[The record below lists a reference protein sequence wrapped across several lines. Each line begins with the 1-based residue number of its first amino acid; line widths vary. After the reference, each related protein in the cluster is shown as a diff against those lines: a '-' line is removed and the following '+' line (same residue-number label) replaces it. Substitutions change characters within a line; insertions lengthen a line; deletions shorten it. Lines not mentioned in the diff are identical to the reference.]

1 MKKVIEMKD
10 LRVVFMGTP
19 DFAVPV
25 LEKLILNTNVCLV
38 VSQPDKETGRHK
50 ILMPTPVKKKALEH
64 NIEVFQPNKI
74 RTDYE
79 AICDA
84 KPDIIITC
92 AYGQII
98 PKVLLDLP
106 RLGCI
111 NVHASLLPYLRG
123 GAPLHHAIIDGYK
136 KTGVTIMYMDEAMDT
151 GDIISSVTYKIKDT
165 DNVGSIHDILMEMG
179 ANLLIE
185 TLPSIINGTNKR
197 VKQDNLKATYAYNIS
212 RSDEH
217 LDFTKEG
224 ITIDRKVRGL
234 NPWPLAN
241 TCFDGEEV
249 KIISGYFVKDKSVP
263 NKINIVTKDNLG
275 IGCSDGIYYVTA
287 IKPSGKKTMDI
298 KSYLNGVNKDK
309 LLAKKIS

>member
-1 MKKVIEMKD
+1 MKD

-25 LEKLILNTNVCLV
+25 LEKLILNTKVVLV
-38 VSQPDKETGRHK
+38 VSQPDKCVGRK
-50 ILMPTPVKKKALEH
+50 RELVPTPIKKKALEY
-64 NIEVFQPNKI
+64 NIPVFQPEKVKL
-74 RTDYE
+74 DYE
-79 AICDA
+79 EIALA
-84 KPDIIITC
+84 RPDIIITC

-98 PKVLLDLP
+98 SKALLDLP

-136 KTGVTIMYMDEAMDT
+136 ETGVTIMYMDEAMDT
-151 GDIISSVTYKIKDT
+151 GDIISSVTYPLKDT
-165 DNVGSIHDILMEMG
+165 DTVGTVHDNLMEMG
-179 ANLLIE
+179 ANLLME
-185 TLPSIINGTNKR
+185 TLPSIIKGTNKR
-197 VKQDNLKATYAYNIS
+197 IKQDNSKATYAYNIS

-217 LDFTKEG
+217 LDFSGSGVLVE
-224 ITIDRKVRGL
+224 RKVRGL

-241 TCFDGEEV
+241 TLFDDEEI
-249 KIISGYFVKDKSVP
+249 KIISGYFVLGKSIP
-263 NKINIVTKDNLG
+263 KKINVVTKDSLG

-287 IKPSGKKTMDI
+287 LKPSGKKVMDI
-298 KSYLNGVNKDK
+298 KSYLNGMDKDK

>member
-1 MKKVIEMKD
+1 MKD

-25 LEKLILNTNVCLV
+25 LEKLILNTKVVLV
-38 VSQPDKETGRHK
+38 VSQPDKCVGRK
-50 ILMPTPVKKKALEH
+50 RELVPTPVKKKALEY
-64 NIEVFQPNKI
+64 NIPVFQPEKVKL
-74 RTDYE
+74 DYE
-79 AICDA
+79 EIVLAR
-84 KPDIIITC
+84 PDIIITC

-98 PKVLLDLP
+98 PKALLDLP

-136 KTGVTIMYMDEAMDT
+136 ETGVTIMYMDESMDT
-151 GDIISSVTYKIKDT
+151 GDIISTVTYPLKDT
-165 DNVGSIHDILMEMG
+165 DTVGTVHDNLMEMG
-179 ANLLIE
+179 ANLLME
-185 TLPSIINGTNKR
+185 TLPSIIKGTNKR
-197 VKQDNLKATYAYNIS
+197 IKQDNSKATYAYNIS

-217 LDFTKEG
+217 LDFSGSGLLVE
-224 ITIDRKVRGL
+224 RKVKGL

-241 TCFDGEEV
+241 TLFDDEEI
-249 KIISGYFVKDKSVP
+249 KIISGYFVLGKSIP
-263 NKINIVTKDNLG
+263 KKINVVTKDSLG

-287 IKPSGKKTMDI
+287 LKPSGKKVMDI
-298 KSYLNGVNKDK
+298 KSYLNGMDKDK

>member
-1 MKKVIEMKD
+1 MKD

-25 LEKLILNTNVCLV
+25 LEKLILNTKVVLV
-38 VSQPDKETGRHK
+38 VSQPDKCVGRK
-50 ILMPTPVKKKALEH
+50 RELVPTPIKKKALEY
-64 NIEVFQPNKI
+64 NIPVFQPEKVKL
-74 RTDYE
+74 DYE
-79 AICDA
+79 EIALA
-84 KPDIIITC
+84 RPDIIITC

-136 KTGVTIMYMDEAMDT
+136 ETGVTIMYMDEAMDT
-151 GDIISSVTYKIKDT
+151 GDIISSVTYPLKDT
-165 DNVGSIHDILMEMG
+165 DTVGTVHDNLMEMG
-179 ANLLIE
+179 ANLLME
-185 TLPSIINGTNKR
+185 TLPSIIKGTNKR
-197 VKQDNLKATYAYNIS
+197 IKQDNSKATYAYNIS

-217 LDFTKEG
+217 LDFSGSGLLVE
-224 ITIDRKVRGL
+224 RKVRGL

-241 TCFDGEEV
+241 TLFDDEEI
-249 KIISGYFVKDKSVP
+249 KIISGYFVLGKSIP
-263 NKINIVTKDNLG
+263 KKINVVTKDSLG

-287 IKPSGKKTMDI
+287 LKPSGKKVMDI
-298 KSYLNGVNKDK
+298 KSYLNGMDKDK

>member
-1 MKKVIEMKD
+1 MKD

-25 LEKLILNTNVCLV
+25 LEKLILNTKVVLV
-38 VSQPDKETGRHK
+38 VSQPDKCVGRK
-50 ILMPTPVKKKALEH
+50 RELVPTPIKKKALEY
-64 NIEVFQPNKI
+64 NIPVFQPEKVKL
-74 RTDYE
+74 DYE
-79 AICDA
+79 EIVLAR
-84 KPDIIITC
+84 PDIIITC

-98 PKVLLDLP
+98 PKALLDLP

-136 KTGVTIMYMDEAMDT
+136 ETGVTIMYMDEAMDT
-151 GDIISSVTYKIKDT
+151 GDIISAVTYPLKDT
-165 DNVGSIHDILMEMG
+165 DTVGTVHDNLMEMG
-179 ANLLIE
+179 ANLLME
-185 TLPSIINGTNKR
+185 TLPSIIKGTNKR
-197 VKQDNLKATYAYNIS
+197 IKQDNSKATYAYNIS

-217 LDFTKEG
+217 LDFSGSGLLVE
-224 ITIDRKVRGL
+224 RKVRGL

-241 TCFDGEEV
+241 TLFDDEEI
-249 KIISGYFVKDKSVP
+249 KIISGYFVLGKSIP
-263 NKINIVTKDNLG
+263 KKINVVTKDSLG

-287 IKPSGKKTMDI
+287 LKPSGKKVMDI
-298 KSYLNGVNKDK
+298 KSYLNGIDKDK

>member
-1 MKKVIEMKD
+1 MKD

-25 LEKLILNTNVCLV
+25 LEKLILNTKVVLV
-38 VSQPDKETGRHK
+38 VSQPDKCVGRK
-50 ILMPTPVKKKALEH
+50 RELVPTPIKKKALEY
-64 NIEVFQPNKI
+64 NIPVFQPERVKL
-74 RTDYE
+74 DYE
-79 AICDA
+79 EIVLAR
-84 KPDIIITC
+84 PDIIITC

-136 KTGVTIMYMDEAMDT
+136 ETGVTIMYMDESMDT
-151 GDIISSVTYKIKDT
+151 GDIISSVTYPLKDT
-165 DNVGSIHDILMEMG
+165 DTVGTVHDNLMEMG
-179 ANLLIE
+179 ANLLME
-185 TLPSIINGTNKR
+185 TLPSIIKGTNKR
-197 VKQDNLKATYAYNIS
+197 IKQDNSKATYAYNIS

-217 LDFTKEG
+217 LDFSGSGVLVE
-224 ITIDRKVRGL
+224 RKVRGL

-241 TCFDGEEV
+241 TLFDDEEI
-249 KIISGYFVKDKSVP
+249 KIISGYFVLGKSIP
-263 NKINIVTKDNLG
+263 KKINVVTKDSLG

-287 IKPSGKKTMDI
+287 LKPSGKKVMDI
-298 KSYLNGVNKDK
+298 KSYLNGMDKDK

>member
-1 MKKVIEMKD
+1 MKD

-25 LEKLILNTNVCLV
+25 LEKLILNTKVVLV
-38 VSQPDKETGRHK
+38 VSQPDKCVGRK
-50 ILMPTPVKKKALEH
+50 RELVPTPIKKKALEY
-64 NIEVFQPNKI
+64 NIPVFQPEKVKF
-74 RTDYE
+74 DYE
-79 AICDA
+79 EIVFAR
-84 KPDIIITC
+84 PDIIITC

-136 KTGVTIMYMDEAMDT
+136 ETGVTIMYMDEAMDT
-151 GDIISSVTYKIKDT
+151 GDIISSVTYPLKDT
-165 DNVGSIHDILMEMG
+165 DTVGTVHDNLMEMG
-179 ANLLIE
+179 ANLLME
-185 TLPSIINGTNKR
+185 TLPSIIKGTNKR
-197 VKQDNLKATYAYNIS
+197 IKQDNSKATYAYNIS

-217 LDFTKEG
+217 LDFSGSGLLVE
-224 ITIDRKVRGL
+224 RKVRGL

-241 TCFDGEEV
+241 TLFDDEEI
-249 KIISGYFVKDKSVP
+249 KIISGYFVLGKSIP
-263 NKINIVTKDNLG
+263 KKINVVTKDSLG

-287 IKPSGKKTMDI
+287 LKPSGKKVMDI
-298 KSYLNGVNKDK
+298 KSYLNGMDKDK

>member
-1 MKKVIEMKD
+1 MKD

-25 LEKLILNTNVCLV
+25 LEKLILNTKVVLV
-38 VSQPDKETGRHK
+38 VSQPDKCVGRK
-50 ILMPTPVKKKALEH
+50 RELVPTPIKKKALEY
-64 NIEVFQPNKI
+64 NIPVFQPEKVKL
-74 RTDYE
+74 DYE
-79 AICDA
+79 EIVLAR
-84 KPDIIITC
+84 PDMIITC

-98 PKVLLDLP
+98 PKALLDLP

-136 KTGVTIMYMDEAMDT
+136 ETGVTIMYMDEAMDT
-151 GDIISSVTYKIKDT
+151 GDIISTVTYPLKDT
-165 DNVGSIHDILMEMG
+165 DTVGTVHDNLMEMG
-179 ANLLIE
+179 ANLLME
-185 TLPSIINGTNKR
+185 TLPSIISGTNKR
-197 VKQDNLKATYAYNIS
+197 IKQDNSKATYAYNIS

-217 LDFTKEG
+217 LDFSGSGLLVE
-224 ITIDRKVRGL
+224 RKVRGL

-241 TCFDGEEV
+241 TLFDDEEI
-249 KIISGYFVKDKSVP
+249 KIISGYFVLDKSIP
-263 NKINIVTKDNLG
+263 KKINVVTKDSLG

-287 IKPSGKKTMDI
+287 LKPSGKKVMDI
-298 KSYLNGVNKDK
+298 KSYLNGIDKDK

>member
-1 MKKVIEMKD
+1 MKD

-25 LEKLILNTNVCLV
+25 LEKLILNTKVVLV
-38 VSQPDKETGRHK
+38 VSQPDKCVGRK
-50 ILMPTPVKKKALEH
+50 RELVPTPIKKKALEY
-64 NIEVFQPNKI
+64 NIPVFQPEKVKL
-74 RTDYE
+74 DYE
-79 AICDA
+79 EIVLAR
-84 KPDIIITC
+84 PDIIITC

-98 PKVLLDLP
+98 PKALLDLP

-136 KTGVTIMYMDEAMDT
+136 ETGVTIMYMDEAMDT
-151 GDIISSVTYKIKDT
+151 GDIISTVTYHLKDT
-165 DNVGSIHDILMEMG
+165 DTVGTVHDNLMEMG
-179 ANLLIE
+179 ANLLME
-185 TLPSIINGTNKR
+185 TLPSIIKGTNKR
-197 VKQDNLKATYAYNIS
+197 IKQDNSKATYAYNIS

-217 LDFTKEG
+217 LDFSDSGVLVE
-224 ITIDRKVRGL
+224 RKVRGL

-241 TCFDGEEV
+241 TLFDDEEI
-249 KIISGYFVKDKSVP
+249 KIISGYFVLGKSIPKKV
-263 NKINIVTKDNLG
+263 NVVTKDSLG

-287 IKPSGKKTMDI
+287 LKPSGKKVMDI
-298 KSYLNGVNKDK
+298 KSYLNGMDKDK

>member
-1 MKKVIEMKD
+1 MKD

-25 LEKLILNTNVCLV
+25 LEKLIANTNVILV
-38 VSQPDKETGRHK
+38 VTQPDKEVGRHK
-50 ILMPTPVKKKALEH
+50 ILTPTPIKKVAVEH
-64 NIEVFQPNKI
+64 DIPAFQPSKI
-74 RTDYE
+74 RKDY
-79 AICDA
+79 APILKA

-98 PKVLLDLP
+98 PKTLLDLP
-106 RLGCI
+106 KLGCI

-123 GAPLHHAIIDGYK
+123 GAPLHHAIIDGYDT
-136 KTGVTIMYMDEAMDT
+136 TGVTIMYMDETMDT
-151 GDIISSVTYKIKDT
+151 GDIISSVAYEIKDT
-165 DNVGSIHDILMEMG
+165 DNVGNVHDNLMTMG
-179 ANLLIE
+179 ADLLIE
-185 TLPSIINGTNKR
+185 TLPSIIAGTNKR
-197 VKQDNLKATYAYNIS
+197 IKQDNVKATYAYNIS

-241 TCFDGEEV
+241 TCFDEEEV
-249 KIISGYFVKDKSVP
+249 KIISGYFIKGKSTP
-263 NKINIVTKDNLG
+263 NTINVVTKDSLG

-287 IKPSGKKTMDI
+287 IKPSGKKIMDI
-298 KSYLNGVNKDK
+298 KSYLNGMDKEK

>member
-1 MKKVIEMKD
+1 MKD

-25 LEKLILNTNVCLV
+25 LEKLILNTKVVLV
-38 VSQPDKETGRHK
+38 VSQPDKCVGRK
-50 ILMPTPVKKKALEH
+50 RELVPTPIKKKALEY
-64 NIEVFQPNKI
+64 NIPVFQPEKVKL
-74 RTDYE
+74 DYE
-79 AICDA
+79 EIILAR
-84 KPDIIITC
+84 PDIIITC

-136 KTGVTIMYMDEAMDT
+136 ETGVTIMYMDESMDT
-151 GDIISSVTYKIKDT
+151 GDIISTVTYPLKDT
-165 DNVGSIHDILMEMG
+165 DTVGTVHDNLMEMG
-179 ANLLIE
+179 ANLLME
-185 TLPSIINGTNKR
+185 TLPSIIKGTNKR
-197 VKQDNLKATYAYNIS
+197 IKQDNSKATYAYNIS

-217 LDFTKEG
+217 LDFSGSGLLVE
-224 ITIDRKVRGL
+224 RKVRGL
-234 NPWPLAN
+234 NPWPLAS
-241 TCFDGEEV
+241 TLFDDEEI
-249 KIISGYFVKDKSVP
+249 KIISGYFVLGKSIP
-263 NKINIVTKDNLG
+263 KKINVVTKDSLG

-287 IKPSGKKTMDI
+287 LKPSGKKVMDI
-298 KSYLNGVNKDK
+298 KSYLNGMDKDK

>member
-1 MKKVIEMKD
+1 MKD

-25 LEKLILNTNVCLV
+25 LEKLILNTKVVLV
-38 VSQPDKETGRHK
+38 VSQPDKCVGRK
-50 ILMPTPVKKKALEH
+50 RELVPTPIKKKALEY
-64 NIEVFQPNKI
+64 NIPVFQPEKVKL
-74 RTDYE
+74 DYE
-79 AICDA
+79 EIVLAR
-84 KPDIIITC
+84 PDIIITC

-136 KTGVTIMYMDEAMDT
+136 ETGVTIMYMDEAMDT
-151 GDIISSVTYKIKDT
+151 GDIISTVTYPLKDT
-165 DNVGSIHDILMEMG
+165 DTVGTVHDNLMEMG
-179 ANLLIE
+179 ANLLME
-185 TLPSIINGTNKR
+185 TLPSIIKGTNKR
-197 VKQDNLKATYAYNIS
+197 IKQDNSKATYAYNIS

-217 LDFTKEG
+217 LDFSGSGVLVE
-224 ITIDRKVRGL
+224 RKVRGL

-241 TCFDGEEV
+241 TLFDDEEI
-249 KIISGYFVKDKSVP
+249 KIISGYFVLGKSIP
-263 NKINIVTKDNLG
+263 KKINVVTKDSLG

-287 IKPSGKKTMDI
+287 LKPSGKKVMDI
-298 KSYLNGVNKDK
+298 KSYLNGMDKDK
-309 LLAKKIS
+309 LLAMKIS